1 MAAPIGRQA
10 ASTHALIPISISSH
24 ASSIMPLWLHWIILG
39 LVAGAL
45 AKFIMPGRDPAGCLV
60 TIALG
65 VAGAFIGGWAGIVL
79 GWGRISQTRFDLRS
93 VGLATLGAIV
103 LLTAGRIVV
112 RRR

>member
-1 MAAPIGRQA
+1 
-10 ASTHALIPISISSH
+10 
-24 ASSIMPLWLHWIILG
+24 MPLWLHWIILG

-93 VGLATLGAIV
+93 VGLATLGAIL